1 MNSPSICSP
10 DGDRK
15 WGGGG
20 GFRGQRESQRQ
31 GQGCPGPSQWMG
43 DEEAVNSGTTFRV
56 SLLSWT

>member
-1 MNSPSICSP
+1 M
-10 DGDRK
+10 G

-20 GFRGQRESQRQ
+20 GLRGQRESQRQ